1 MKIGV
6 YGGSFN
12 PPHTGHVL
20 AAAELIRALQLDRLL
35 IVPAANPPHK
45 SLAPGSP
52 SPEARLALCRAAFSG
67 VEKAELC
74 DLELRR
80 EGKSYTVDT
89 LAALKAANPEAELI
103 LIMGTDMFLSF
114 STWREPERIASL
126 AALAVMKRD
135 ERMDTWAQVQR
146 EAEQLR
152 RSMSARVIQVEN
164 RCVQISSTTVRR
176 LLAFGAPDCLEQ
188 PVLDLILQNGWYLTG
203 DSLKGLPFARLRE
216 ISLSL
221 HDEKR
226 RAHVDG
232 TCETSAA
239 LAVHWGA
246 DRETARRAGILHDIT
261 KALGPKEQLHLCDK
275 YAMMLTPTQRENPKL
290 LHAKTGA
297 VIAREV
303 FGESEEVREAIW
315 WHTTGRAAMTTLEKI
330 LYIADYMEPNRSFP
344 GVETLRDLAGRNL
357 DAAVFCGLDQS
368 ISHLRIQGRVIDPD
382 SLNAWNYYR
391 KFSERSQQRETL

>member
-1 MKIGV
+1 MRIGV

-20 AAAELIRALQLDRLL
+20 AAAELIRALRLDRLL

-45 SLAPGSP
+45 DLAPGSP
-52 SPEARLALCRAAFSG
+52 SPEDRLALCRAAFSG
-67 VEKAELC
+67 VDGAEVC
-74 DLELRR
+74 DLEIRR

-89 LAALKAANPEAELI
+89 LAALKSAHPEAELV
-103 LIMGTDMFLSF
+103 LIMGTDMLLSF
-114 STWREPERIASL
+114 STWRQAERIASM
-126 AALAVMKRD
+126 ATLAVMKRD
-135 ERMDTWAQVQR
+135 DRMDTWAQVLR
-146 EAEQLR
+146 EAELLR
-152 RSMSARVIQVEN
+152 RSMSARVIPVEN
-164 RCVQISSTTVRR
+164 SFVAISSTTVRR

-188 PVLDLILQNGWYLTG
+188 PVLELIRQNGWYLTG
-203 DSLKGLPFARLRE
+203 NSLKGLPFERLRE

-232 TCETSAA
+232 TCDTAAA

-246 DRETARRAGILHDIT
+246 DREAARRAGILHDIT
-261 KALGPKEQLHLCDK
+261 KALGAKEQLHICEK

-297 VIAREV
+297 VIARAV
-303 FGESEEVREAIW
+303 FGESEAVKETIW

-357 DAAVFCGLDQS
+357 DAAVFCGLDQA

-391 KFSERSQQRETL
+391 NCNERSQQGETL